1 MKRKTR
7 KTRQTIVYSMTF
19 TAAIM
24 GFLGFAFTLAGLVMG
39 MYGLLGGFI
48 RAVISAA
55 AAAVFFGYLAIE
67 MDKRMIREERRRR
80 RVVTVQTVRI
90 DTVAIMNQLEKKPIR
105 KVVM

>member
-7 KTRQTIVYSMTF
+7 KTRQIIVYSITS

-24 GFLGFAFTLAGLVMG
+24 GFLGFAFTLAGLGMG

-55 AAAVFFGYLAIE
+55 AAVFFGYIAIE
-67 MDKRMIREERRRR
+67 MDKRMIREARRRLKA
-80 RVVTVQTVRI
+80 VTVQTVRI
-90 DTVAIMNQLEKKPIR
+90 DTAEVIKQLEKKRIR

>member
-7 KTRQTIVYSMTF
+7 KTRQTIVYSITF

-24 GFLGFAFTLAGLVMG
+24 GFLGFAFTLAGIGMG

-55 AAAVFFGYLAIE
+55 AAVFFGYLAVE
-67 MDKRMIREERRRR
+67 MDKRMIREERLRRKEADA
-80 RVVTVQTVRI
+80 VTERI
-90 DTVAIMNQLEKKPIR
+90 DVVLINRQIENKPIR

>member
-7 KTRQTIVYSMTF
+7 KTRQTIVYSITF

-24 GFLGFAFTLAGLVMG
+24 GFVGFAFTLAGLGMG

-55 AAAVFFGYLAIE
+55 AAVFFGYLAIE
-67 MDKRMIREERRRR
+67 MDKRMVREARRRLKT
-80 RVVTVQTVRI
+80 VTVQTVRI
-90 DTVAIMNQLEKKPIR
+90 DTAEVIKQLEKKRIR

>member
-7 KTRQTIVYSMTF
+7 KMRQIIVYSITS

-24 GFLGFAFTLAGLVMG
+24 GFLGFAFTLAGIGMG

-55 AAAVFFGYLAIE
+55 AAVFFGYLAIE
-67 MDKRMIREERRRR
+67 MDKCMIRPKRRRR

-90 DTVAIMNQLEKKPIR
+90 DTVAIMNQLENKPIR

>member
-7 KTRQTIVYSMTF
+7 KTRQTIVYSITF

-24 GFLGFAFTLAGLVMG
+24 GFLGFAFTLAGLGMG

-55 AAAVFFGYLAIE
+55 SAVFFGYLAIE
-67 MDKRMIREERRRR
+67 MDKRMIRDSRRLKT
-80 RVVTVQTVRI
+80 VTVQTVRI

>member
-7 KTRQTIVYSMTF
+7 KTRQTIVYSITF

-24 GFLGFAFTLAGLVMG
+24 GFLGFAFTLAGIGMG

-48 RAVISAA
+48 RAVITA

-67 MDKRMIREERRRR
+67 MDKRMIRDARRHLKT
-80 RVVTVQTVRI
+80 VTVQTVRI
-90 DTVAIMNQLEKKPIR
+90 DTVAVMNQLEKKPIR

>member
-1 MKRKTR
+1 MKR
-7 KTRQTIVYSMTF
+7 KTRQTIVYSITF

-24 GFLGFAFTLAGLVMG
+24 GFVGFAFTLAGIGMG

-55 AAAVFFGYLAIE
+55 AAVSFGYLAIE
-67 MDKRMIREERRRR
+67 MDKRMIREERLRRKEADA
-80 RVVTVQTVRI
+80 VTERI
-90 DTVAIMNQLEKKPIR
+90 DVALINRQIENKPIR

>member
-7 KTRQTIVYSMTF
+7 KTRQTIVYSITF

-24 GFLGFAFTLAGLVMG
+24 GFVGFTFTLAGLGMG

-55 AAAVFFGYLAIE
+55 ATVFFGYIAIE
-67 MDKRMIREERRRR
+67 MDKRMIREARRRLKT
-80 RVVTVQTVRI
+80 VTVQTVRI
-90 DTVAIMNQLEKKPIR
+90 DTAEVIKQLEKKRIR